1 MDMMWFLERAYERAL
16 NSGMGKHHPTKN
28 YDPLETFD
36 FYVMA
41 IQHDGLQTAYKRDV
55 EAQEQRTLEEKKL
68 KRQEQEEAE
77 ESARQKQFKLL

>member
-1 MDMMWFLERAYERAL
+1 
-16 NSGMGKHHPTKN
+16 MGKHHPTKN